1 MKVQRICPGCGA
13 KVQFDDEKSKKI
25 LCPNCSNVY
34 GVGQF
39 QVMNSS
45 PQVKTPGASSAGGV
59 MPEPPVSGDKLEC
72 PQCHT
77 SLKLSTGKSPK
88 NVKCPGCGHVGEF
101 SEFIVKP
108 MPKPNAKPN
117 PHPEPVSDPT
127 VVIGQETKKI
137 DPNANNNT
145 IIIDIDKMR
154 PGYLV
159 LESDNGLWK
168 GNKIVELSL
177 GENIIGRLSDK
188 PVPETNLILPTRDE
202 YMSRK
207 HIVIEMR
214 KTKHDTIEHNLRDA
228 GSKNGTK
235 VNGNRLGAHDVV
247 TLQPGNI
254 IEIGS
259 TKLRFEVTR

>member
-1 MKVQRICPGCGA
+1 
-13 KVQFDDEKSKKI
+13 
-25 LCPNCSNVY
+25 
-34 GVGQF
+34 
-39 QVMNSS
+39 
-45 PQVKTPGASSAGGV
+45 
-59 MPEPPVSGDKLEC
+59 
-72 PQCHT
+72 
-77 SLKLSTGKSPK
+77 
-88 NVKCPGCGHVGEF
+88 
-101 SEFIVKP
+101 
-108 MPKPNAKPN
+108 
-117 PHPEPVSDPT
+117 
-127 VVIGQETKKI
+127 
-137 DPNANNNT
+137 
-145 IIIDIDKMR
+145 MR

-207 HIVIEMR
+207 HIVIELR
-214 KTKHDTIEHNLRDA
+214 KPP
-228 GSKNGTK
+228 
-235 VNGNRLGAHDVV
+235 GAHDVV